1 MLKVY
6 SITIILF
13 YLSLILCLLRWS
25 ANKKNINSKSNNE
38 KCFVFMRLLVIGFM
52 PIINVVFTLI
62 YIYISIFVESKKF
75 IEFMNK

>member
-13 YLSLILCLLRWS
+13 YLSFILCLLRWS
-25 ANKKNINSKSNNE
+25 VNKENINSKSNNE
-38 KCFVFMRLLVIGFM
+38 KWFVFMRLLVIGCM

-62 YIYISIFVESKKF
+62 YIYISIFVESEKF